1 MKWSLFLGKP
11 WGIKLYIHWT
21 FLILIAWVLYSQ
33 LSSGI
38 PMPEALIP
46 IGFVLAV
53 FACVTLH
60 EYGHAL
66 AARRFGVGTRQITLL
81 PIGGVASL
89 EKIPEKPR
97 EELIV
102 AAAGPLVNVG
112 IALVLAVIL
121 YAFGIPLLPDGE
133 GQSIG
138 GNNFL
143 PSLLSVNVILVLFN
157 LIPAFPMDGGRM
169 LRALLALRMD
179 RTIATR
185 WAASIGQFFAIL
197 FALGGLLWGNPFLI
211 FIGVFIYLGAQAEY
225 SNVASTSLLEG
236 YKVRDITMHSFTPL
250 HPFDRLEKVVEIML
264 DGQEE
269 HFVVLDNEQVVGTL
283 SKREMIS
290 GLNKGG
296 KDLAV
301 QQVMTKAVQTI
312 DPEQPLEDAMAILQ
326 RQKGKVLP
334 VVHAGKFMGMLDL
347 ENISE
352 FLLVQTALK
361 KRDSEG

>member
-21 FLILIAWVLYSQ
+21 FLILIAWVLYTQ
-33 LSSGI
+33 LSQGT

-66 AARRFGVGTRQITLL
+66 AARRFGVGTKQITLL

-102 AAAGPLVNVG
+102 AAAGPLVNVA
-112 IALVLAVIL
+112 IALVLAGLL
-121 YAFGIPLLPDGE
+121 YALGIPLLPSGNGE
-133 GQSIG
+133 SISG
-138 GNNFL
+138 SNFL
-143 PSLLSVNVILVLFN
+143 ASLLAVNIILVLFN

-179 RTIATR
+179 RTVATR

-197 FALGGLLWGNPFLI
+197 FALGGLLVGNPFLI

-225 SNVASTSLLEG
+225 QNVSSTSLLEG
-236 YKVRDITMHSFTPL
+236 YKVRDITMHSFTPI
-250 HPFDRLEKVVEIML
+250 HPFDRLEKVVRIML
-264 DGQEE
+264 DGQED
-269 HFVVLDNEQVVGTL
+269 HFVVLDNDQVVGTL
-283 SKREMIS
+283 SKREIIS

-296 KDLAV
+296 EEIAV
-301 QQVMTKAVQTI
+301 QQVMNKAVQAV
-312 DPEQPLEDAMAILQ
+312 DPEQPLEDAMLILQ
-326 RQKGKVLP
+326 QQKGQVVP
-334 VVHAGKFMGMLDL
+334 VVQAGRFVGMLDL

-361 KRDSEG
+361 QREDE